1 MQLKTILKSKVVIII
16 LLQIFSKIT
25 GVLREIILLNFF
37 QGSKIFADFLKLE
50 TYSQLISIFYTESGL
65 SANLMKKF
73 SIINRRSLSFNK
85 IKKQSV
91 IIATIIFFSVF
102 VIQYIANKIVIRSEY
117 NFLPLIFFNALASS
131 LVFYFNIG
139 QIVLLSKSNYSN
151 LYKSNFFRA
160 LLYII
165 LLYPLIKAFSL
176 LGAVLN
182 RLISVSFQ
190 YFNTWYAVKD
200 KHQENHDKISF
211 SIKDFNLW
219 VFFSNNSLF
228 LWYLI
233 LRIYFS
239 FIEGDDIIFLT
250 YGFVFA
256 SAFDGII
263 IKSFSTF
270 ILERSLNHNINLK
283 KTILKIVVF
292 SVITIIISYFFSENI
307 FHLIFGKYGSFETHK
322 IKQINSYFI
331 VLLILVLSNGI
342 NNLVF
347 QKVFAKRRNIQFKY
361 SKIYISTNLFFYF
374 IIVIISFYLDQ
385 KLNMVIAITFFTF
398 VINFYF
404 VTKILKIENV

>member
-1 MQLKTILKSKVVIII
+1 M
-16 LLQIFSKIT
+16 
-25 GVLREIILLNFF
+25 
-37 QGSKIFADFLKLE
+37 
-50 TYSQLISIFYTESGL
+50 
-65 SANLMKKF
+65 
-73 SIINRRSLSFNK
+73 
-85 IKKQSV
+85 
-91 IIATIIFFSVF
+91 
-102 VIQYIANKIVIRSEY
+102 
-117 NFLPLIFFNALASS
+117 
-131 LVFYFNIG
+131 
-139 QIVLLSKSNYSN
+139 
-151 LYKSNFFRA
+151 
-160 LLYII
+160 
-165 LLYPLIKAFSL
+165 
-176 LGAVLN
+176 N

-385 KLNMVIAITFFTF
+385 KLNMVIAFTFFTF

-404 VTKILKIENV
+404 NINF